1 MDLSSSLRDSEYF
14 RDLQARPG
22 GVCEPSVFIDTGDK
36 AQPSPGLLIYP
47 SPMLH
52 CGPYV
57 GNLSPS
63 HSKTN
68 LLSDQEEMMESA
80 EDLDEICLDDL
91 DRDSFPILVRSMSTS
106 RRHSS
111 DIPLNPLDLGR
122 R

>member
-1 MDLSSSLRDSEYF
+1 MDLRSSLRDSEYF
-14 RDLQARPG
+14 RDLQGRPG
-22 GVCEPSVFIDTGDK
+22 GECEPSESPLSVFIDPGDK
-36 AQPSPGLLIYP
+36 THLSPGLFFYP

-52 CGPYV
+52 CASYIE
-57 GNLSPS
+57 NLSPS

-68 LLSDQEEMMESA
+68 LLSDQEETMESA
-80 EDLDEICLDDL
+80 ESVDDL